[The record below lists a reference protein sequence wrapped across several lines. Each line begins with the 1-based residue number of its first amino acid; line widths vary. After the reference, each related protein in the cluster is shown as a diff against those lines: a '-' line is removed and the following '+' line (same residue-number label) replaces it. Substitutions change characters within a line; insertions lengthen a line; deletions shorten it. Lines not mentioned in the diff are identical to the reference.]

1 MTEKKKKI
9 DLKWLIAPVAIFF
22 IVFVLPVSAYLGY
35 EKLYGGKIYPG
46 VYLGEIDLAGYDS
59 EAAKHELNKRIDK
72 LSQTGIPFIYHNQ
85 ETVLY
90 PLIASLEGDI
100 AREVIVFDTESTINN
115 LLNYGRVGS
124 FLKRLQNKIAAL
136 IKPQR
141 HTILFAVNREEL
153 ETFFLSNFNHFATPA
168 QNARLE
174 YSQENHWDPIVFNI
188 KEESYGQVL
197 NIEAAEQELKRGL
210 SSLDI
215 TPIKIKANIDYPK
228 IYKKEVLNVNSIARS
243 IINMSPLSLSY
254 GWRNWLVYKSDILN
268 WLIIKDNFSTSSS
281 EKYIVGFDYK
291 KVSNY
296 LSGAIAPDI
305 DKKPIDAKFEIKD
318 GKVNEF
324 QASQDGI
331 GLAIEKNT
339 KIIEKQV
346 VLFGQNDIEL
356 TVEETKSEVD
366 TAEINNYG
374 IKEIIGIGHSNFSGS
389 PSNRRH
395 NIAIGAAAVN
405 GTLIAPDEEFSL
417 NKVLG
422 EVNADTGYLPELVIK
437 EGRTIPE
444 YGGGL
449 CQIGTTAFRGTT
461 ASGLP
466 VTMRR
471 NHSYRVGYYE
481 PAGTDATIYSPW
493 PDYKFKNDTGNHIL
507 IQSRIEGNDLYFDF
521 WGTND
526 GRIATQTYPVIYNI
540 VRPAPTKIIETTDL
554 EPGVKRCTESAH
566 NGADAYIDYT
576 VTYPDGKIE
585 EIRFSS
591 HYVPWRAVCLVGVD
605 ALSTTT
611 EEIVEQ

>member
-1 MTEKKKKI
+1 MSATKKKI

-22 IVFVLPVSAYLGY
+22 IFFVLPVSAYLGY
-35 EKLYGGKIYPG
+35 EKLYAGKIYPG
-46 VYLGEIDLAGYDS
+46 VYLGEIDLSGYDK
-59 EAAKHELNKRIDK
+59 EAAKLELNKRIDK
-72 LSQTGIPFIYHNQ
+72 LSQTGIAFKYHNQ

-90 PLIASLEGDI
+90 PLIASLEGDVVK
-100 AREVIVFDTESTINN
+100 EVIVFDTENTVSN
-115 LLNYGRVGS
+115 LLKYGREGS

-136 IKPQR
+136 VKPQR

-153 ETFFLSNFNHFATPA
+153 EHFFSNNFDHFATPA
-168 QNARLE
+168 QNARLTFD
-174 YSQENHWDPIVFNI
+174 QVNHWSSIVFSVE
-188 KEESYGQVL
+188 EESYGQIL
-197 NIEAAEQELKRGL
+197 NIETAEQELKRGL
-210 SSLDI
+210 SSLNI
-215 TPIKIKANIDYPK
+215 TPIKIKANIDYPD
-228 IYKKEVLNVNSIARS
+228 IYKKEVLNIDSMAAS
-243 IINMSPLSLSY
+243 IIDKAPLSLSY
-254 GWRNWLVYKSDILN
+254 GWRDWLVYESDILN
-268 WLIIKDNFSTSSS
+268 WLIIKDNFSTTSQ
-281 EKYIVGFDYK
+281 EKYIIGFDHK
-291 KVSNY
+291 KVSAY
-296 LSGAIAPDI
+296 LSDAIAPHI
-305 DKKPIDAKFEIKD
+305 DKKPIDAKFEIKN
-318 GKVNEF
+318 GKVSEF

-331 GLAIEKNT
+331 GLAIDKNT

-346 VLFGQNDIEL
+346 ILFGQNDIEL
-356 TVEETKSEVD
+356 TVEETKSEID

-374 IKEIIGIGHSNFSGS
+374 IKEIIGIGHSNFAGS

-395 NIAIGAAAVN
+395 NIAVGAASVN
-405 GTLIAPDEEFSL
+405 GTLVAPDEEFSL

-422 EVNADTGYLPELVIK
+422 EVNAETGYLPELVIK

-449 CQIGTTAFRGTT
+449 CQIGTTAFRGTLQ
-461 ASGLP
+461 SGLP

-493 PDYKFKNDTGNHIL
+493 PDYRFKNDTGNHVL

-554 EPGVKRCTESAH
+554 ESGVKRCTESAH

-576 VTYPDGKIE
+576 VTFPDRETE
-585 EIRFSS
+585 ETRFSS
-591 HYVPWRAVCLVGVD
+591 HYVPWRAVCLIGVD

-611 EEIVEQ
+611 EEILEE